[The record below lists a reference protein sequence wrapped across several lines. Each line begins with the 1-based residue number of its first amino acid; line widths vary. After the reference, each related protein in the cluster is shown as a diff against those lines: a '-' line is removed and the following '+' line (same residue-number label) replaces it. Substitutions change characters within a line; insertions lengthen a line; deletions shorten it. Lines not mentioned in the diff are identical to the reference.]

1 MSAVLT
7 KAQAR
12 PPAQLRIQT
21 QAFRVGLALSNWAD
35 RIAALLLIAVVAM
48 NVAQIIFRYVLIDPL
63 SWSEETMRYS
73 TVWMVLLAGSS
84 ALFRGEHMEIS
95 IFDKVRSDRVRNA
108 IRLLVLSCIALFC
121 LLLMWEGFRA
131 AIQNI
136 EQRSPAV
143 EIPMVIP
150 YLAIPVGAALM
161 LVKLVCLMALP
172 ELAYANQMKKG
183 EGE

>member
-1 MSAVLT
+1 MSAAFAEVP
-7 KAQAR
+7 QR
-12 PPAQLRIQT
+12 PAPQLRIQSL
-21 QAFRVGLALSNWAD
+21 AFRSGLALANGAD
-35 RIAALLLIAVVAM
+35 RLAAVLLVAVVAM
-48 NVAQIIFRYVLIDPL
+48 NVAQIFFRYVLVDPL
-63 SWSEETMRYS
+63 SWSEETMRYA

-95 IFDKVRSDRVRNA
+95 IFGKVRSERARHA
-108 IRLLVLSCIALFC
+108 IRLLVLSCIAAFC
-121 LLLMWEGFRA
+121 VLLVWEGSRA

-161 LVKLVCLMALP
+161 LVKVICLMVLSEAVHASRL
-172 ELAYANQMKKG
+172 KKEDG
-183 EGE
+183 A